1 MAGAKMVGIFDT
13 PEEAEAARQQ
23 LAAGAIDAGQ
33 IAVFTSSLRG
43 TWTSRG
49 YVRYCTAA
57 ERGGSYLTV
66 VQGDLAET
74 AETAE
79 ILRSSGAIR
88 VDSVNVLVREF
99 LLATPARSGG

>member
-1 MAGAKMVGIFDT
+1 MAGAKVVGVFDT
-13 PEEAEAARQQ
+13 PEGAEAARQQ
-23 LAAGAIDAGQ
+23 LAAGVIDAGQ
-33 IAVFTSSLRG
+33 IAVFASSLRG
-43 TWTSRG
+43 TWTPQG
-49 YVRYCTAA
+49 YVRYCAAA

-74 AETAE
+74 AEAAK
-79 ILRSSGAIR
+79 ILRSSGATR